1 MTLEQ
6 FFTKY
11 ARVFVD
17 FDKAYGAQ
25 CVDLFRQ
32 YCQDVLQI
40 PHTGSC
46 ATSGGA
52 KDLYCDYN
60 KMPLEKKY
68 FAALTKKAVPQAGY
82 VAVWD
87 STPKNKYGHV
97 AIVVSKLADG
107 SLLVFEQN
115 GIVQEGAKF
124 TVRGTENLLGYL
136 KFKGV

>member
-1 MTLEQ
+1 MKLEE
-6 FFTKY
+6 FITKN
-11 ARVFVD
+11 FGKQVD
-17 FDKAYGAQ
+17 YDGVYGSQ

-32 YCQDVLQI
+32 YCQDVLTI
-40 PHTGSC
+40 PHTGAC

-52 KDLYCDYN
+52 KDLYLDYG

-68 FAALTKKAVPQAGY
+68 FTRLTKSASPSYGY

-87 STPKNKYGHV
+87 STPTNKYGHV
-97 AIVVSKLADG
+97 AIVIAKLSAT

-115 GIVQEGAKF
+115 GFSQDGAKIVERS
-124 TVRGTENLLGYL
+124 TTNILGYL